1 MKEYNSNKKNNIN
14 ENKNANKENKLTL
27 YKSIRILVY
36 CLLLLSIIFIN
47 MSASIFPSSSIDIK
61 EYLKI
66 NDYQFGQFFVFIIR

>member
-66 NDYQFGQFFVFIIR
+66 NDYQFGQFFCIHH